1 MKQRS
6 YLALEDITVEFPTKG
21 GTFCALDNISLSIEK
36 GQFVALIG
44 HSGCGKSTLLNAVA
58 GLVKPS
64 RGVIFLDDEVV
75 DAPGPDR
82 AVVFQDHSLLPW
94 LTVEENIHLAVDKT
108 AKGKSKAE
116 KKDWVR
122 HNLELVQMGHG
133 MTKRPGELS
142 GGMKQ
147 RVGIARALSM
157 NPRVLLM
164 DEPFGALDALTR
176 AALQDVVMEIQSRL
190 NNTVLMITHDVDE
203 AVLLADRV
211 VMMTNGPA
219 ARIGEDRAIDLP
231 RPRERLAAIDTTE
244 YADARSAV
252 IHFLHERYRNPATL
266 AA

>member
-6 YLALEDITVEFPTKG
+6 YLALEGITVEFPTRR
-21 GTFCALDNISLSIEK
+21 GTFCALDNIDLGIEK
-36 GQFVALIG
+36 GEFVALIG

-64 RGVIFLDDEVV
+64 RGVVFLNDEVV
-75 DAPGPDR
+75 DTPGTDR

-94 LTVEENIHLAVDKT
+94 LSVEENVRLAVDKT
-108 AKGKSKAE
+108 MAGKSKAE
-116 KKDWVR
+116 RRDWVL
-122 HNLELVQMGHG
+122 HNLDLVQMAHAAA
-133 MTKRPGELS
+133 KRPGELS

-147 RVGIARALSM
+147 RVGIARAIAM
-157 NPRVLLM
+157 NPRILLL

-176 AALQDVVMEIQSRL
+176 AALQDVVMDLQTKL

-211 VMMTNGPA
+211 IMMTNGPA
-219 ARIGEDRAIDLP
+219 ARIGEDLRVDLP
-231 RPRERLAAIDTTE
+231 RPRARLEIIDRSE
-244 YADARSAV
+244 YAEARHAI

>member
-6 YLALEDITVEFPTKG
+6 YLALEGITVEFATKAG
-21 GTFCALDNISLSIEK
+21 PFCALDSIDLSIEK

-58 GLVKPS
+58 GLVKPT
-64 RGVIFLDDEVV
+64 RGVIFLNDDVI

-94 LTVEENIHLAVDKT
+94 LTVEENVRLAVDKT
-108 AKGKSKAE
+108 ARDKTKAE
-116 KKDWVR
+116 RRDWVM
-122 HNLELVQMGHG
+122 HNLELVQMAHAAA
-133 MTKRPGELS
+133 KRPGELS

-147 RVGIARALSM
+147 RVGIARAIAMS
-157 NPRVLLM
+157 PRVLLM

-176 AALQDVVMEIQSRL
+176 AALQDVVMGLQAQL

-219 ARIGEDRAIDLP
+219 ARIGEDLAVTLA
-231 RPRERLAAIDTTE
+231 RPRNRLEAIDTAD
-244 YADARSAV
+244 YASARHAV
-252 IHFLHERYRNPATL
+252 IHFLHERYRNPTVL

>member
-6 YLALEDITVEFPTKG
+6 YLALEGVTVEFPTKSG
-21 GTFCALDNISLSIEK
+21 PFCALDRIDLSIEK

-58 GLVKPS
+58 GLNAPN
-64 RGVIFLDDEVV
+64 RGVIFLDGEVV
-75 DAPGPDR
+75 DRPGPDR

-94 LTVEENIHLAVDKT
+94 LTVRENVALAVGKT
-108 AKGKSKAE
+108 ARGKSRAE
-116 KKDWVR
+116 QRDWVM
-122 HNLELVQMGHG
+122 HNLELVQMAHAAD
-133 MTKRPGELS
+133 KRPGEIS

-147 RVGIARALSM
+147 RVGIARAIAM

-176 AALQDVVMEIQSRL
+176 AALQDVVMGLQASL

-211 VMMTNGPA
+211 IMMTNGPA
-219 ARIGEDRAIDLP
+219 ARIGQDLAVGLP
-231 RPRERLAAIDTTE
+231 RPRDRLSVIDLPA
-244 YADARSAV
+244 YAEARSAV
-252 IHFLHERYRNPATL
+252 IHFLHEKYRNPSM